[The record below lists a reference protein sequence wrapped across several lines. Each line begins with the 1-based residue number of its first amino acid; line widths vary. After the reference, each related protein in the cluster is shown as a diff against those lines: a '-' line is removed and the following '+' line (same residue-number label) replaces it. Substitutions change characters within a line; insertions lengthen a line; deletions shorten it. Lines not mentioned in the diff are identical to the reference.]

1 MKGRL
6 TAAAINKL
14 IESFNEVYKKKYE
27 LITKPK
33 KSVKPKDLDHYCDWK
48 RDENSEPKG
57 NFLVYFSYIT
67 LKAKL
72 YFKIISDMLIM
83 NF

>member
-6 TAAAINKL
+6 SAAVINKL

-33 KSVKPKDLDHYCDWK
+33 KSIKPKDLDHYCDWK
-48 RDENSEPKG
+48 RDENLEPKG
-57 NFLVYFSYIT
+57 ILQTGI
-67 LKAKL
+67 
-72 YFKIISDMLIM
+72 FK
-83 NF
+83 FER